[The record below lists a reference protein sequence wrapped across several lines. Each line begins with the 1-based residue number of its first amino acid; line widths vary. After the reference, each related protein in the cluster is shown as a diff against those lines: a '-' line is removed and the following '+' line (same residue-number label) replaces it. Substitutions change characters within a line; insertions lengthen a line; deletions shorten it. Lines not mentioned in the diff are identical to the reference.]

1 MYRGRYHQAWREA
14 QPAGQRRVR
23 NDPRLDPRPQLSGS
37 LVRLPLR
44 YVQCRQAPRRRRSTS
59 SAGNQLQ
66 GHPWSTRTN
75 MQRPTKSYVCKQTL
89 GAHESS
95 DEILRL
101 HRPSILLGTSI
112 AFKALDPP
120 HYQKVDTTQVHYNR
134 AVRLLPIRT
143 TLDEVNSNP
152 VLQRRSL
159 QPINRPTVYTKME
172 WRDKP
177 VLTDG

>member
-75 MQRPTKSYVCKQTL
+75 RQRPTKSNVCKQTL
-89 GAHESS
+89 GAHESF

-101 HRPSILLGTSI
+101 HRPSILLGKPI

-120 HYQKVDTTQVHYNR
+120 HYQKVDTTQAHDDST
-134 AVRLLPIRT
+134 VRLLSIRR
-143 TLDEVNSNP
+143 TLDEANTNI
-152 VLQRRSL
+152 VLQQCSL
-159 QPINRPTVYTKME
+159 QSIHRPTMCTKMV
-172 WRDKP
+172 WQD
-177 VLTDG
+177 